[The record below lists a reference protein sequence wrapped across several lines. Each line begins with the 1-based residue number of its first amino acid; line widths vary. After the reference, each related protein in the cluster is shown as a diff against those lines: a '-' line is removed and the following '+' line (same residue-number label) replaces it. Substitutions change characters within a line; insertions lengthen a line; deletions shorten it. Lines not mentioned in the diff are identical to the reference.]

1 MARIAGRIPSGA
13 AAGYGAL
20 ADALGHPG
28 AARAVGSEVGRNPA
42 AWLIPCHRVVREVR
56 AIGEYRYGHA
66 RKRALLAWEQ
76 VRCHESAA

>member
-20 ADALGHPG
+20 ADVLGHPG

-76 VRCHESAA
+76 VRYHESAA